1 VNNEIK
7 KRIALG
13 FSTFVKKPIKNGFF
27 KLNNELFGKVF
38 LLLCLVFIN
47 DIDKNNK

>member
-1 VNNEIK
+1 VNNETK

-38 LLLCLVFIN
+38 LLLYLVFIN